1 MSDNKQLPP
10 IKEKD
15 LVFMENGEN
24 ITHTEDGITE
34 SPDNVT
40 TERPGNVTGW
50 LY

>member
-1 MSDNKQLPP
+1 MFALFIMLSNFTAM
-10 IKEKD
+10 EK
-15 LVFMENGEN
+15 GEN